1 MKKQQQQKIRFLGRP
16 IGAVLVGLAQLSTAA
31 LLWLC
36 ISRLQ
41 DMLRNFIQ
49 PAEIQRRIEKG
60 MTETDWMLE
69 WLEDESFFIWSADEK
84 LYFLQSDYR
93 QEN

>member
-1 MKKQQQQKIRFLGRP
+1 
-16 IGAVLVGLAQLSTAA
+16 
-31 LLWLC
+31 
-36 ISRLQ
+36 
-41 DMLRNFIQ
+41 MLRNFIQ

-69 WLEDESFFIWSADEK
+69 WLEDESFFIWSLDEK